1 MTALRTVNQS
11 AFEFSALEKQLLNN
25 YQQKLPP
32 SLTPYADMADDLGVS
47 EQTVLNSLQHLH
59 NLGVISR
66 IGAVFKANTVGVS
79 TLAAM
84 AIPQTQLIRI
94 ADMISSYSEVNHN
107 YEREHH
113 YNLWFVLTA
122 SNQTHLDQVLNEMR
136 QTTGY
141 AILNLPMKQDFYINL
156 GFKLQWH

>member
-1 MTALRTVNQS
+1 MYNP
-11 AFEFSALEKQLLNN
+11 ENKSALSFSNLEKHLLND
-25 YQQKLPP
+25 YQQNLPA
-32 SLTPYADMADDLGVS
+32 SLTPYADMAQRYGVS
-47 EQTVLNSLQHLH
+47 EKLVINSLDHLQQI
-59 NLGVISR
+59 GVISR

-84 AIPQTQLIRI
+84 AIPTAQLQTI
-94 ADMISSYSEVNHN
+94 ADIVSSYKAVNHN
-107 YEREHH
+107 YEREHA

-122 SNQTHLDQVLNEMR
+122 INQTKIDQVLTEIS

-141 AILNLPMKQDFYINL
+141 PILNLPMIKDYYINL